1 MKKSIQAPAS
11 VQTDNNLIS
20 LSTASE
26 QFKVHRNTL
35 LNWIRSGSLS
45 VQTGKRNKYYLC
57 ESELISQLT
66 ARGYFVQGA

>member
-1 MKKSIQAPAS
+1 MKKTNQAPAS

-20 LSTASE
+20 ISTASE
-26 QFKVHRNTL
+26 RFKVHRNTL

-45 VQTGKRNKYYLC
+45 IQKGKRNKDFFS
-57 ESELISQLT
+57 ESDLVQIMA

>member
-20 LSTASE
+20 IATATE
-26 QFKVHRNTL
+26 RYTIHKNTL

-45 VQTGKRNKYYLC
+45 IQKGKRNKYFFY
-57 ESELISQLT
+57 ESDLVQIM
-66 ARGYFVQGA
+66 AKRGYFVQGA